1 MAFFT
6 KKRTIKNPP
15 DLDPYDLGTQSGEP
29 AQEGD
34 LGLGALAD
42 DQLLTL
48 AEQARMEIWARGFA
62 LFQNIWLARVKHQD
76 EYFKDRTEAW
86 LQAQMGYRKRRYD
99 ALVEEA
105 NDNLQA
111 LAKKNLIKAAFS
123 PEEEKMITSVATLDA
138 KLAMI
143 DAFRLKAAEEA
154 KNAHQQWQN
163 MTTGPAPSFGSPGPA
178 PSFGP
183 SSSAGQ
189 RAYGQRYP
197 KAY

>member
-6 KKRTIKNPP
+6 KKQAIKNPP
-15 DLDPYDLGTQSGEP
+15 DFDPYDLGTQSGEP

-86 LQAQMGYRKRRYD
+86 LQTQMGYRKRRYD

-123 PEEEKMITSVATLDA
+123 PEEEKMITSVVTLDA

-163 MTTGPAPSFGSPGPA
+163 MTTTHAMHFSPGPA